1 MRARA
6 HGRLWSE
13 YRGGTVSDDTQKQLI
28 SVIVTGV
35 AFVLASR
42 LAEDLIDAPEVRGMG
57 ADVKEGLLQ
66 ATFSLLSTVVAS
78 ILIRRALG
86 GR

>member
-1 MRARA
+1 M
-6 HGRLWSE
+6 WSE

-28 SVIVTGV
+28 SVIATGV

-42 LAEDLIDAPEVRGMG
+42 LAEDLIDAPELPGMG
-57 ADVKEGLLQ
+57 DVVKEGLLQ
-66 ATFSLLSTVVAS
+66 AMFSLLSTVVAS
-78 ILIRRALG
+78 VLIRRALG

>member
-1 MRARA
+1 M
-6 HGRLWSE
+6 
-13 YRGGTVSDDTQKQLI
+13 SDDNQKQLI
-28 SVIVTGV
+28 TVIATGV

-57 ADVKEGLLQ
+57 DDVKEGLLQ

-78 ILIRRALG
+78 ILIRRVLG